1 MIQRRKLGSPRTRLG
16 RLIRI
21 PAPLLPARS
30 SRKGTKRKPR
40 RPGRKKGAKPVA
52 MAVTKTVVI
61 RILTSQTIAPTT
73 RVSTARM
80 KIRRRTTRMLTMI

>member
-1 MIQRRKLGSPRTRLG
+1 M
-16 RLIRI
+16 
-21 PAPLLPARS
+21 PAVLLLARS
-30 SRKGTKRKPR
+30 SRKGTKRKAR

-52 MAVTKTVVI
+52 MEVKRTVVI
-61 RILTSQTIAPTT
+61 KILTSQTIALTT

>member
-1 MIQRRKLGSPRTRLG
+1 MLRRKLELMWTRLV

-21 PAPLLPARS
+21 PAPLLPVRS

-40 RPGRKKGAKPVA
+40 RPGRKKSAKPVA
-52 MAVTKTVVI
+52 MAVTRTVVI
-61 RILTSQTIAPTT
+61 WILTSQTIALTT

-80 KIRRRTTRMLTMI
+80 TIRRRTTRMLTMI

>member
-1 MIQRRKLGSPRTRLG
+1 MLHRNLELIWTRLA

-21 PAPLLPARS
+21 TALLLLAFS

-61 RILTSQTIAPTT
+61 RILTSQTIALTT